1 MGKRRLESALLA
13 ARASRPDLAFDV
25 RWRPFELDSSLP
37 RGKGH
42 DKLDHYNRK
51 FGPEAVASMVP
62 RMRAVAREHG
72 IEMEYG
78 GHVGNTFDSHRLI
91 WAAREEGGSDL
102 QDKVVE
108 ELFKAYFE
116 RNESLG
122 ERDVLKRC
130 AAAAG
135 MEGGDA
141 LLGDDERGTDE
152 VRREVR
158 EYGRAYGC
166 RGVPMFVIDGKY
178 ALNGA
183 QEPDAF
189 LRAFDRL

>member
-1 MGKRRLESALLA
+1 
-13 ARASRPDLAFDV
+13 V
-25 RWRPFELDSSLP
+25 RWRPYELDPSLP
-37 RGKGH
+37 RGRGH
-42 DKLDHYNRK
+42 DKTDHYNKK
-51 FGPEAVASMVP
+51 FGPEAVSSMIP

-91 WAAREEGGSDL
+91 WAAREEGGSAL

-122 ERDVLKRC
+122 ERDVLGRC

-135 MEGGDA
+135 MDGGDA
-141 LLGDDERGTDE
+141 LLDDDARGAEE

-158 EYGRAYGC
+158 AYGQAYGC

-178 ALNGA
+178 GLSGA